1 MDISFKSKKLQ
12 RNCCEA
18 KEMQKAYG
26 APMARKIQQ
35 RLMELRAAATLA
47 DMSHLPPAR
56 CHELENRGG
65 VFSVDLVQPF
75 RLLFEPADTPI
86 PRKNDGGID
95 LAQVTAVQITAIEDT
110 HDPKNQRRGQ

>member
-1 MDISFKSKKLQ
+1 MIDSRRYLID
-12 RNCCEA
+12 A
-18 KEMQKAYG
+18 
-26 APMARKIQQ
+26 
-35 RLMELRAAATLA
+35 ME
-47 DMSHLPPAR
+47 P
-56 CHELENRGG
+56 
-65 VFSVDLVQPF
+65 VDLVQPF